1 MVVFVRP
8 ACEQDLAGVV
18 DMYAAAIRAMRG
30 TPEDIDWDL
39 SWHPTAEGL
48 ARATAAG
55 ELLVAVDEAG
65 ADDAGETPL
74 CPASGTPS
82 AILGA
87 CVVNGSQ
94 EPDYALAAWPVDAA
108 PSEVAT
114 LHLLASAPAAR
125 GRGVA
130 RALIAAAAE
139 AGRARRARALRLDVF
154 DNNHGAAAAYLA
166 CGFVDCGVFTLGY
179 SEGFTHAAHLMELAL

>member
-1 MVVFVRP
+1 MAVFVRP
-8 ACEQDLAGVV
+8 ARESDLADVV
-18 DMYAAAIRAMRG
+18 DMYAATIRAMRG

-39 SWHPTAEGL
+39 SWHPTVEGL
-48 ARATAAG
+48 THATAAG
-55 ELLVAVDEAG
+55 ELLVA
-65 ADDAGETPL
+65 ADDAGADEASSG
-74 CPASGTPS
+74 PAPGVPS

-94 EPDYALAAWPVDAA
+94 EPDYALASWPVDAA
-108 PSEVAT
+108 PAEVAT

-125 GRGVA
+125 GHGVA

-139 AGRARRARALRLDVF
+139 MGRARGARALRLDVF
-154 DNNHGAAAAYLA
+154 DNNHGAVAAYLA
-166 CGFVDCGVFTLGY
+166 CGFVDCGVFTLDY